1 MSLINTEYFDQL
13 INTIDTVPDCQT
25 LKDIAAEYLEQIQKQ
40 IQEQTD
46 AIARIATPDLE
57 ILATTPTTLPEQIAW
72 TAAYIDYNIAP
83 VIEEISNIT
92 SQITATQ
99 AQLARLISAIGN
111 KASQFTNCTVPI

>member
-1 MSLINTEYFDQL
+1 MSLINTEYFDQ
-13 INTIDTVPDCQT
+13 IIDTIDTAPDCQT
-25 LKDIAAEYLEQIQKQ
+25 LKDIAAEYREEIQKQ
-40 IQEQTD
+40 IEEQT
-46 AIARIATPDLE
+46 AVLAKINTPDLA

-83 VIEEISNIT
+83 VIEEISNIS

-99 AQLARLISAIGN
+99 AQLARLIAAVGN